1 LFPLWWQCYARQNR
15 RAILYPLPRLTQP
28 SGATFAITRDCSSES
43 LVVVSSRLGGDPAA
57 ALALGFS
64 LLKSLQTLSRI
75 FSKYAVTTAAREAC
89 GLLLRQLN
97 LSERWG
103 HESHERPMSIMLTYH
118 PFAAGI
124 GALLAAAFVFPL
136 FRLQLALMIRGSW
149 LPRSF
154 SRPLGAVTYSSGR
167 S

>member
-1 LFPLWWQCYARQNR
+1 MFPLWWQCYARQYR

-28 SGATFAITRDCSSES
+28 SWATFATTRDCSSES
-43 LVVVSSRLGGDPAA
+43 PVVVSSRLGGDPAA
-57 ALALGFS
+57 LALGFS
-64 LLKSLQTLSRI
+64 LLKNFQTLSRV

-89 GLLLRQLN
+89 GLLLRQLD
-97 LSERWG
+97 LSEGWG
-103 HESHERPMSIMLTYH
+103 HESHERPMFIMPTYD

-154 SRPLGAVTYSSGR
+154 SRPLGAVTYGSGR